1 MAEGKVRKFNSGKA
15 RAFIAN
21 HTCADNTDT
30 TYQKKYR
37 AFIPNATGALA
48 VRFAAGATAVPI
60 YVIAGEIYP
69 ILDIYSF
76 DATGSTATIVT
87 LLA

>member
-1 MAEGKVRKFNSGKA
+1 MSEGKVRKFNSGKA
-15 RAFIAN
+15 WSFLAN

-37 AFIPNATGALA
+37 AFIPNGTGVLN
-48 VRFAAGATAVPI
+48 VRFTAGGSPVPI
-60 YVIAGEIYP
+60 YVTAGDIYD

-76 DATGSTATIVT
+76 DATGSTATVVT
-87 LLA
+87 ILA